1 MPEFPNII
9 LYAIPFF
16 IISMLLELY
25 VSIKENKKT
34 YETKDAFTSIAMG
47 LGNVFLG
54 FFSKAI
60 VLLVFMVIYE
70 NFRIFTIPFAWWSF
84 VLLLFADDFSYYW
97 FHRISHENRLFWA
110 SHVVHHSSEHYNL
123 STALRQTWSGGFYT
137 FIFWLWLPLIGFH
150 PGMILLQM
158 SVSLLYQF
166 WIHTEAIDKMPK
178 WFEKVMNTPS
188 HHRVHHGSN
197 PLYLDRNHAGI
208 FIIWDKLFGTFQPEL
223 RDEKVVYGLV
233 SNINTYNPLKVAFH
247 EWLAMGKDVFF
258 GKKSVFDRV
267 KYIVKP
273 PGWKHDGTGKVSDDL
288 RKEWQESVGS
298 KQSAVGSQQ
307 PTRTASMNEVGEEK
321 ALSSGSAIGN
331 N

>member
-1 MPEFPNII
+1 MPDFPNII

-16 IISMLLELY
+16 VISIGLELY
-25 VSIKENKKT
+25 GSIKESKNS
-34 YETKDAFTSIAMG
+34 YETKDAITSISMG

-54 FFSKAI
+54 FLNKGL
-60 VLLVFMVIYE
+60 VLFAFMLIYE

-84 VLLLFADDFSYYW
+84 ILLLFADDIAYYW

-178 WFEKVMNTPS
+178 WFEAVMNTPS

-208 FIIWDKLFGTFQPEL
+208 FIIWDKVFGTFQPEL
-223 RDEKVVYGLV
+223 KEEKVVYGLV
-233 SNINTYNPLKVAFH
+233 TNINTHNPVKVAFH
-247 EWLAMGKDVFF
+247 EWLAMGKDVFY
-258 GKKSVFDRV
+258 GKKSVGDRI

-273 PGWKHDGTGKVSDDL
+273 PGWKHDGTGKLSDDL
-288 RKEWQESVGS
+288 RKEWRSSVGVVQSSVGSGHSSVGS
-298 KQSAVGSQQ
+298 KQSAVGSGQS
-307 PTRTASMNEVGEEK
+307 PVGE
-321 ALSSGSAIGN
+321 
-331 N
+331 